1 MREPLI
7 LPGGEGQRRGFPKR
21 GFPAMMRPPIPAGTP
36 IVDFLAPA
44 YLWVKSFH
52 LMAVM
57 AWMAGLF
64 YLPRLYVYH
73 CEIPQGGPPGSNPE
87 HERFK
92 KMERLLLRAIMNPS
106 MILAWLLG
114 LLLVA
119 TPGVVSW
126 TSGWWHAKLL
136 SVVAMTVFHMYL
148 AKHRKAFERDERLFP
163 QRHWRIM
170 NEVPTLLMIIIVIM
184 VIVKPF

>member
-1 MREPLI
+1 MTI
-7 LPGGEGQRRGFPKR
+7 D
-21 GFPAMMRPPIPAGTP
+21 A
-36 IVDFLAPA
+36 LAPA
-44 YLWVKSFH
+44 YLWVKSLH
-52 LMAVM
+52 LMSVI

-73 CEIPQGGPPGSNPE
+73 SEIEPGAGRE

-92 KMERLLLRAIMNPS
+92 KMERLLLRAIMNPA
-106 MILAWLLG
+106 MIATWLFG
-114 LLLVA
+114 IILVL
-119 TPGVVSW
+119 TPGAVSW
-126 TSGWWHAKLL
+126 TEGWWHLKLA
-136 SVVAMTVFHMYL
+136 SVLAMTWFHMYL

-170 NEVPTLLMIIIVIM
+170 NEVPTVLMIVIVIM

>member
-1 MREPLI
+1 M
-7 LPGGEGQRRGFPKR
+7 
-21 GFPAMMRPPIPAGTP
+21 
-36 IVDFLAPA
+36 DFLAPA
-44 YLWVKSFH
+44 YPWVKAFH

-73 CEIPQGGPPGSNPE
+73 CDIPRGGGVE

-92 KMERLLLRAIMNPS
+92 TMERRLLRAIMNPS
-106 MILAWLLG
+106 MIVTWLLG
-114 LLLVA
+114 VVLML

-126 TSGWWHAKLL
+126 TSGWWHVKLL
-136 SVVAMTVFHMYL
+136 AVLLMTAFHMML
-148 AKHRKAFERDERLFP
+148 ARHRRLFEADERRLSH
-163 QRHWRIM
+163 RAWRM
-170 NEVPTLLMIIIVIM
+170 WNEVPTVLMIVIVIM

>member
-1 MREPLI
+1 MTI
-7 LPGGEGQRRGFPKR
+7 D
-21 GFPAMMRPPIPAGTP
+21 A
-36 IVDFLAPA
+36 LAPG
-44 YLWVKSFH
+44 YLWVKSLH

-73 CEIPQGGPPGSNPE
+73 SEIEPGAGRE

-92 KMERLLLRAIMNPS
+92 KMERLLLRAIMNPA
-106 MILAWLLG
+106 MIATWLFG
-114 LLLVA
+114 VILVL
-119 TPGVVSW
+119 TPGAVSW
-126 TSGWWHAKLL
+126 TEGWWHLKLA
-136 SVVAMTVFHMYL
+136 SVLAMTWFHMYL

-170 NEVPTLLMIIIVIM
+170 NEVPTVLMIVIVLM

>member
-1 MREPLI
+1 MTL
-7 LPGGEGQRRGFPKR
+7 
-21 GFPAMMRPPIPAGTP
+21 
-36 IVDFLAPA
+36 DFLAPL
-44 YLWVKSFH
+44 YPWTKSLHVISVF
-52 LMAVM
+52 

-73 CEIPQGGPPGSNPE
+73 SEIPVGAGVE

-106 MILAWLLG
+106 MITTWLFG
-114 LLLVA
+114 IILVL
-119 TPGVVSW
+119 TPGAVSW
-126 TSGWWHAKLL
+126 TEGWWHLKLL
-136 SVVAMTVFHMYL
+136 SVLAMTWFHMYL

-170 NEVPTLLMIIIVIM
+170 NEVPTVLMIVIVLM

>member
-1 MREPLI
+1 MIIE
-7 LPGGEGQRRGFPKR
+7 
-21 GFPAMMRPPIPAGTP
+21 A
-36 IVDFLAPA
+36 LAPA
-44 YLWVKSFH
+44 YLWMKSLH

-57 AWMAGLF
+57 AWLAGLF

-73 CEIPQGGPPGSNPE
+73 TEIPVGAGGE

-106 MILAWLLG
+106 MIATWLVGIILI
-114 LLLVA
+114 L
-119 TPGVVSW
+119 TPGAVSW
-126 TSGWWHAKLL
+126 TEGWWYVKLVAVL
-136 SVVAMTVFHMYL
+136 AMTWFHMYL
-148 AKHRKAFERDERLFP
+148 ARHRKAFERDERQFP

-170 NEVPTLLMIIIVIM
+170 NEVPTVLMIVIVIM

>member
-1 MREPLI
+1 MTI
-7 LPGGEGQRRGFPKR
+7 DAF
-21 GFPAMMRPPIPAGTP
+21 
-36 IVDFLAPA
+36 APA

-73 CEIPQGGPPGSNPE
+73 CEIAPGGGVE

-106 MILAWLLG
+106 MIVTWLLG
-114 LLLVA
+114 IVLVL

-126 TSGWWHAKLL
+126 TSGWWHVKLL
-136 SVVAMTVFHMYL
+136 SVLAMTWFHMYL
-148 AKHRKAFERDERLFP
+148 AKHRKAFERDERAFP

-170 NEVPTLLMIIIVIM
+170 NEVPTLLMIVIVIM